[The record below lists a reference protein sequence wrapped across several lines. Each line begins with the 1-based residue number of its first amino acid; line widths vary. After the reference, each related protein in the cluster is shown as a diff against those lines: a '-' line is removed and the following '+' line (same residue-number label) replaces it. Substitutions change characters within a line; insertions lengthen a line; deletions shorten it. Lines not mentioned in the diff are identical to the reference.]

1 MSVAKTSDPKPFTHT
16 AYLFIR
22 VASRRG
28 KVIGYWKNGG
38 DFRQNGD
45 EPFAFIDMV
54 PRGGWDGRI
63 RFVEYGAPPPEPR
76 PPQLGPHTSGSA
88 DEPGADSDEDF
99 EE

>member
-1 MSVAKTSDPKPFTHT
+1 MSVADPNEPKPFTHT

-22 VASRRG
+22 MASRRG

-38 DFRQNGD
+38 DFRQD
-45 EPFAFIDMV
+45 AAEPFAFIDMV

-76 PPQLGPHTSGSA
+76 PPKLGPHASGSA
-88 DEPGADSDEDF
+88 DEAGADGDEDF